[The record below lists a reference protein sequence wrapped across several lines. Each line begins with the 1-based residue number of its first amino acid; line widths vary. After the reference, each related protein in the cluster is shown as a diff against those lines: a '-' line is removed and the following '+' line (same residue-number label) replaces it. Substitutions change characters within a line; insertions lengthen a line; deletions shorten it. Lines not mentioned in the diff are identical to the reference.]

1 MAKKSAAKKTPAKKA
16 PAKKAPAKKA
26 PAKKSVAKKAPAKK
40 AVAKKTATG
49 VGRLTKPP
57 RRRLDQVMVARGLA
71 TSRQQAADLID
82 RGGVL
87 VSGTVAVKAS
97 RLVAP
102 SEPVHLTGPPAR
114 YVSRGGEKLAA
125 ALGQFGLNVAG
136 ARALDA
142 GSSTGGFTDCLLQ
155 HGASSVTSLDV
166 GRGQLHHRLRQDER
180 VDVREQTDIR
190 GYTVEDAGGTPYDVV
205 TADLSFISL
214 TRAVPVLAGELA
226 RPGADLVVLVKPQ
239 FEAGR
244 SEASKG
250 KGVIRDATVH
260 RRTLRR
266 GVQRVG
272 SRRSTGHGGH
282 AVADHR
288 SRRERRVPG
297 SCAGPRGLAWR
308 RRERRGARRRDRRG
322 ARRGRDRGP
331 RPC

>member
-1 MAKKSAAKKTPAKKA
+1 
-16 PAKKAPAKKA
+16 
-26 PAKKSVAKKAPAKK
+26 
-40 AVAKKTATG
+40 
-49 VGRLTKPP
+49 
-57 RRRLDQVMVARGLA
+57 
-71 TSRQQAADLID
+71 
-82 RGGVL
+82 
-87 VSGTVAVKAS
+87 
-97 RLVAP
+97 
-102 SEPVHLTGPPAR
+102 
-114 YVSRGGEKLAA
+114 LAA
-125 ALGQFGLNVAG
+125 ALEQFGLDVAG

-260 RRTLRR
+260 RRTL
-266 GVQRVG
+266 GEVCDALAAEGALVTG
-272 SRRSTGHGGH
+272 AMPSPITGHAGNVEFLVHARAHAASPGGDGNG
-282 AVADHR
+282 AVLGAATGAVLDAAVIAAHDPAG
-288 SRRERRVPG
+288 VPG
-297 SCAGPRGLAWR
+297 
-308 RRERRGARRRDRRG
+308 RDEVSHTIDG
-322 ARRGRDRGP
+322 KAP
-331 RPC
+331 